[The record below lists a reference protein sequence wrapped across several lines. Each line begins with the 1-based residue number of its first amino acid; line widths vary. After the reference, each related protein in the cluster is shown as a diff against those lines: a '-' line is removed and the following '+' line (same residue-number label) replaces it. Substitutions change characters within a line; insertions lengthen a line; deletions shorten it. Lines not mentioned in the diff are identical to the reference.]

1 MISVKDLIKT
11 SNGTRILRGV
21 SFEVP
26 PQTVLGII
34 GASGSGKTTLLRCLN
49 GLERI
54 DGGMIEADGLR
65 LEPNLSRSEY
75 NRRVNE
81 LRRKVGTVFQHLY
94 LFPHLTVLGNVI
106 EAPTRATVPHP
117 KAISEAYELL
127 ESVGLKEKARRY
139 PESLSGGE
147 QQRVA
152 IARALAMHPALLMF
166 DEPTSA
172 LDPKRSAGLR
182 SLLRGFVERGHT
194 MVIVSHSIG
203 FLEGLADQLL
213 YMEAGEVVE
222 AGATDLVLNSLRD
235 PRTKDF
241 VEQAKCGI
249 AAKPDSSASGFSD
262 LSCSRK
268 SHGLISGHTNPPEP
282 CASKA
287 VAEQSASREIH

>member
-1 MISVKDLIKT
+1 MIRVTDLIKHR
-11 SNGTRILRGV
+11 NGTRILRGV

-54 DGGMIEADGLR
+54 DGGLIEADGLR
-65 LEPNLSRSEY
+65 LEPNLSKQEY
-75 NRRVNE
+75 RRRVNE
-81 LRRKVGTVFQHLY
+81 LRRKVGTVFQHLF

-106 EAPTRATVPHP
+106 EAPTHVQRVARK
-117 KAISEAYELL
+117 KAESEAYQLL

-172 LDPKRSAGLR
+172 LDPKRSASLR
-182 SLLRGFVERGHT
+182 SLLRNFVGRGHT

-203 FLEGLADQLL
+203 FLDGLADQLL

-222 AGATDLVLNSLRD
+222 SGAAEQILNSPSD

-241 VEQAKCGI
+241 LEQAK
-249 AAKPDSSASGFSD
+249 
-262 LSCSRK
+262 
-268 SHGLISGHTNPPEP
+268 
-282 CASKA
+282 
-287 VAEQSASREIH
+287 

>member
-1 MISVKDLIKT
+1 MIRVTDLIKNR
-11 SNGTRILRGV
+11 NGTRILRGV

-54 DGGMIEADGLR
+54 DGGVIEADGVR
-65 LEPNLSRSEY
+65 LEPTLSKHEY
-75 NRRVNE
+75 HRRVNE

-106 EAPTRATVPHP
+106 EAPTHVQRVPRTEAEH
-117 KAISEAYELL
+117 EAYQLL

-194 MVIVSHSIG
+194 MVVVSHSIG
-203 FLEGLADQLL
+203 FLDGLADQLL

-222 AGATDLVLNSLRD
+222 SGETGQILNAPRD

-241 VEQAKCGI
+241 VDQAK
-249 AAKPDSSASGFSD
+249 
-262 LSCSRK
+262 
-268 SHGLISGHTNPPEP
+268 
-282 CASKA
+282 
-287 VAEQSASREIH
+287 